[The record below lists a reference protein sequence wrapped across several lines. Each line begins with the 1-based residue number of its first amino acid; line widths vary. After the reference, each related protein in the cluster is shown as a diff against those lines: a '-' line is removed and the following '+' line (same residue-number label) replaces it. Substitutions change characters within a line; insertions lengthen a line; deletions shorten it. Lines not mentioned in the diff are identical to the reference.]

1 MNVREAVAFADEVVF
16 AKTGKHLDD
25 MQVGVIEGVLKRQ
38 KYGEIA
44 QALNCTEGYVKDV
57 GYELWE
63 LFSEAFGEEVNKL
76 NLRSALIRKSMI
88 SHSHVT
94 GSVISGSNHVA
105 HGHVIGSLNICTSQE
120 ESPEFLRGKQQA
132 KIEAIARL
140 QAIGLS
146 DEQIAQ
152 CLDLTLEEIRRVDLT
167 E

>member
-1 MNVREAVAFADEVVF
+1 MNVKEALAFADEVVF

-38 KYGEIA
+38 KYGDIA
-44 QALNCTEGYVKDV
+44 QALNCTEGYAKDV
-57 GYELWE
+57 GYELWQ
-63 LFSEAFGEEVNKL
+63 LFSDYFGEEVNKL
-76 NLRSALIRKSMI
+76 NLRSTLIRKSMI
-88 SHSHVT
+88 SNVT
-94 GSVISGSNHVA
+94 GGVISGNHVA
-105 HGHVIGSLNICTSQE
+105 RGHVIGSLNICTSSE

-152 CLDLTLEEIRRVDLT
+152 CLDMTLEEIRQVDLT

>member
-1 MNVREAVAFADEVVF
+1 MNVKEALAFADEVVF

-38 KYGEIA
+38 KYGDIA
-44 QALNCTEGYVKDV
+44 QGLNCTEGYAKDV
-57 GYELWE
+57 GYELWQ
-63 LFSEAFGEEVNKL
+63 LFSDAFGEDVNKL

-88 SHSHVT
+88 SNVT
-94 GSVISGSNHVA
+94 GGVISGNHVA
-105 HGHVIGSLNICTSQE
+105 RGHVIGSLNICTSQE

-152 CLDLTLEEIRRVDLT
+152 CLDMTLEEIRQVDLT

>member
-1 MNVREAVAFADEVVF
+1 MNVKEALAFAYEVVF

-38 KYGEIA
+38 KYGDIA
-44 QALNCTEGYVKDV
+44 QALNCTEGYAKDV
-57 GYELWE
+57 GYELWQ
-63 LFSEAFGEEVNKL
+63 LFSDSFGEEVNKL

-88 SHSHVT
+88 SNVT
-94 GSVISGSNHVA
+94 GGVISGNHVA
-105 HGHVIGSLNICTSQE
+105 RGHVIGSLNICTSSE

-132 KIEAIARL
+132 KIEAIARF

-152 CLDLTLEEIRRVDLT
+152 CLDMTLEEIRQVDLT

>member
-1 MNVREAVAFADEVVF
+1 MNVQEALAFADEVVF

-38 KYGEIA
+38 KYGDIA
-44 QALNCTEGYVKDV
+44 QALNCTEGYAKDV

-63 LFSEAFGEEVNKL
+63 LFSDVFGEEVNKL
-76 NLRSALIRKSMI
+76 NLRSALIRKSRI
-88 SHSHVT
+88 SNVT
-94 GSVISGSNHVA
+94 GSVISGNHVA
-105 HGHVIGSLNICTSQE
+105 RGHVIGALNVCTSQE
-120 ESPEFLRGKQQA
+120 ESPEFLRGKRQA
-132 KIEAIARL
+132 KMEAIQRL

-152 CLDLTLEEIRRVDLT
+152 CLDMTLEEIQQVDLT

>member
-1 MNVREAVAFADEVVF
+1 MNVKEALAFADEVVF

-38 KYGEIA
+38 KYGDIA
-44 QALNCTEGYVKDV
+44 QTLNCTEGYAKDV

-63 LFSEAFGEEVNKL
+63 LFSDAFGEEVNKL
-76 NLRSALIRKSMI
+76 NLRSSLIRKSRI
-88 SHSHVT
+88 SNVT
-94 GSVISGSNHVA
+94 GGVITGHHVA
-105 HGHVIGSLNICTSQE
+105 HNHVIGALNICTSQE

-132 KIEAIARL
+132 KIEAIQRL
-140 QAIGLS
+140 QAVGLS

-152 CLDLTLEEIRRVDLT
+152 CLDLTLEEIRQVDLT

>member
-1 MNVREAVAFADEVVF
+1 VNVKEALAFADEVVF

-38 KYGEIA
+38 KYGDIA
-44 QALNCTEGYVKDV
+44 QGLNCTEGYAKDV

-63 LFSEAFGEEVNKL
+63 LLSDAFGEEVNKL
-76 NLRSALIRKSMI
+76 NLRSALIRKSRI
-88 SHSHVT
+88 SNVT
-94 GSVISGSNHVA
+94 GSVISGNHVA
-105 HGHVIGSLNICTSQE
+105 RGHVIGSLNVCTSQE

-132 KIEAIARL
+132 KMEAIDRL
-140 QAIGLS
+140 QAVGLS

-152 CLDLTLEEIRRVDLT
+152 CLDLTLEEIRQVDLT